1 MTSSNQKVRIAL
13 LGCGYWGKNLLR
25 VLMELPDALLALVVD
40 PSDAAQDYV
49 RARYPDLRVSGNE
62 YAIWDSDA
70 IDAVAIATPANDHYR
85 AASLALSAGKH
96 AFVEKPLATSSVDA
110 QQLVDCAAKKG
121 LALMAGHTFL
131 FNSAVNYLKDMIDSG
146 SIGDVQY
153 IYSRR
158 LNLGIIR
165 SDVNVLWNLAPHDVS
180 IIQYWLNAEPEAVSA
195 VGGTYLQPSLE
206 DVVFSTLQFREGQ
219 IANIHLSWLDPHKV
233 RTTTV
238 VGSSKMVTLD
248 DASPDAKVV
257 IYDMGVDISSGTQA
271 TDRPGGFMASH
282 RYGDIIIP
290 RIPYPEPLAE
300 EMKHFLDCARD
311 GGEPISG
318 GDHAVGVVRTIERV
332 QAELR
337 KNGAVAVAE
346 RAAAER
352 GRMR

>member
-1 MTSSNQKVRIAL
+1 MTSSKEKVRIAL

-25 VLMELPDALLALVVD
+25 VLMELRGADLALVAD
-40 PSDAAQDYV
+40 PSGAAQDYV
-49 RARYPDLRVSGNE
+49 RARYPDLRVSGDE
-62 YAIWDSDA
+62 RDVFESDG
-70 IDAVAIATPANDHYR
+70 IDAVAIATPSNDHYR
-85 AASLALSAGKH
+85 AASLALNAGKH
-96 AFVEKPLATSSVDA
+96 TFVEKPLATSSVDA
-110 QQLVDCAAKKG
+110 QELVDCAAKKG

-180 IIQYWLNAEPEAVSA
+180 IIQHWLNAEPEAVSA
-195 VGGTYLQPSLE
+195 VGGTYLQPALE

-300 EMKHFLDCARD
+300 EMKHFLDCVRD

-318 GDHAVGVVRTIERV
+318 GEHAVGVVRTIERV

-337 KNGAVAVAE
+337 KSGTAAVE
-346 RAAAER
+346 RAVTER